1 MRRDVLILGG
11 LFVALAL
18 FIALGPGRAAS
29 VSGFGASSHVSG
41 PRGALALYRWIEAL
55 GYDVQRLQY
64 RERFAPDP
72 QAAMLIVL
80 APAERYTLDEAAAV
94 AEWVEAGGVLVLA
107 DDRPG
112 QLAGA
117 APLFRAFDLELVALP
132 PEQMPEP
139 APVLQ
144 PAFSAPPARAV
155 VAGAAAALRTT
166 RADAVPLVG
175 STAAP
180 LVLGLPYGSGYVFAS
195 AALYPFTNNGLDAGD
210 NAAMVLNMFRRAP
223 PGARV
228 VFDEYH
234 HGFISQ
240 PSLRTLLLGTPWG
253 WAILYTALVLAAYLA
268 LTGRRFGRPTPLRE
282 EAARR
287 SSAEYLESMAGLL
300 RRAGRR
306 DALQAH
312 YRAMFKRRLARA
324 SGLSPHLDDAAFLA
338 ALAAIA
344 PERAE
349 RAGAL
354 LTALAAPVA
363 SEVALLRLVAEADRL
378 VDGPGSVGT
387 LPAGVGSGTTTR
399 AQ

>member
-1 MRRDVLILGG
+1 MRRDVIILAG
-11 LFVALAL
+11 LFAVLAL

-29 VSGFGASSHVSG
+29 VPGTGASSHASG
-41 PRGALALYRWIEAL
+41 PQGALALYRWIDAL
-55 GYDVQRLQY
+55 GYDVRRLQY

-72 QAAMLIVL
+72 AAAVLIVL
-80 APAERYTLDEAAAV
+80 GPGERYTLDEATAV
-94 AEWVEAGGVLVLA
+94 AEWVEDGGILVLA
-107 DDRPG
+107 DNRPG

-117 APLFRAFDLELVALP
+117 AALFRAFDLELFAP
-132 PEQMPEP
+132 PQDQLPEP

-144 PAFSAPPARAV
+144 PVFNDPPAQAV
-155 VAGAAAALRTT
+155 VAEATTALRTT

-175 STAAP
+175 AGAAP
-180 LVLGLPYGSGYVFAS
+180 LVLGLPYGAGYVFAS
-195 AALYPFTNNGLDAGD
+195 ATLHPFTNRGLNEGD
-210 NAAMVLNMFRRAP
+210 NAAMVLNMLRRAP
-223 PGARV
+223 PGGRV

-240 PSLRTLLLGTPWG
+240 PSLRSLLLGTPWG
-253 WAILYTALVLAAYLA
+253 WAILYIALMLAAYLA
-268 LTGRRFGRPTPLRE
+268 LTGRRFGRPAPLRE
-282 EAARR
+282 ETARR

-312 YRAMFKRRLARA
+312 YRATFKRRLARA
-324 SGLSPHLDDAAFLA
+324 SGLNPHLDDAAFLA

-354 LTALAAPVA
+354 LAAMAAPVA
-363 SEVALLRLVAEADRL
+363 SDAVLLRLVAEADQM
-378 VDGPGSVGT
+378 VDVK
-387 LPAGVGSGTTTR
+387 AGI
-399 AQ
+399 AE